1 LRRINIVKA
10 IQKKATAERYAS
22 DQRRVLVIADE
33 PSASLVSSLE
43 SAGFK
48 IVGTSTAA
56 AAPVL
61 LSRSRPHLVI
71 ASAQLRG
78 LSLDELA
85 QILNQRDDDLPFILV
100 GAETATLQLR
110 EAAMTAG
117 ASDYFQLP
125 EQFEL
130 LSLRAKQLIKL
141 RQKVNQLRGE
151 ADLDTLTGLA
161 NRRRFR
167 VALTRE
173 LERWRRYGTPC
184 ALLLLDIDHMKTIND
199 TYGHPIGDRVL
210 REIAHTLSKVCRDN
224 DVAARLG
231 GEEFALLCAN
241 VDAVKGELAAKR
253 LHEVLRQQRIEGVGQ
268 TTVSIGVAACPE
280 HANSERTLYAASDAA
295 LYIAKNEG
303 RDRIAVAP
311 RLQAELPT
319 VEHRNK

>member
-1 LRRINIVKA
+1 M
-10 IQKKATAERYAS
+10 
-22 DQRRVLVIADE
+22 IADE
-33 PSASLVSSLE
+33 PDASLGSSFE

-48 IVGTSTAA
+48 IVGVSTAA

-61 LSRSRPHLVI
+61 LIRSRPHLVI
-71 ASAQLRG
+71 VSTKIRG
-78 LSLDELA
+78 LSLQELA
-85 QILNQRDDDLPFILV
+85 QILHQRDDDLPFIFV
-100 GAETATLQLR
+100 GAEIATLQSR
-110 EAAMTAG
+110 KAAMSEG

-141 RQKVNQLRGE
+141 RQEMNRLRGE
-151 ADLDTLTGLA
+151 ADFDTLTGLA

-167 VALTRE
+167 VALTGE

-184 ALLLLDIDHMKTIND
+184 ALLLLDVDHMKTIND

-253 LHEVLRQQRIEGVGQ
+253 LHEVLRQQQIEGVGQ

-280 HANSERTLYAASDAA
+280 HADSERTLYAASDAA

-311 RLQAELPT
+311 RLQEELPT

>member
-1 LRRINIVKA
+1 VKA

-22 DQRRVLVIADE
+22 DQRRVLVIEDE
-33 PSASLVSSLE
+33 PDVSLLSWLE

-48 IVGTSTAA
+48 IVGVSTSA

-71 ASAQLRG
+71 ASAHLRG
-78 LSLDELA
+78 LSLAELA
-85 QILNQRDDDLPFILV
+85 QIVNQRDDDLPFILV

-130 LSLRAKQLIKL
+130 LTLRAKQLIKL
-141 RQKVNQLRGE
+141 RQRMNQLRGE

-173 LERWRRYGTPC
+173 LERWRRYGAPC
-184 ALLLLDIDHMKTIND
+184 ALLLLDIDHMKKIND
-199 TYGHPIGDRVL
+199 TYGHPAGDRVL
-210 REIAHTLSKVCRDN
+210 REIAKTLSKVCRDN
-224 DVAARLG
+224 DIAARMG

-241 VDAVKGELAAKR
+241 VDGAKGELAARR
-253 LHEVLRQQRIEGVGQ
+253 LHEVLSQQHIEGVGRIS
-268 TTVSIGVAACPE
+268 VSIGVAACPE
-280 HANSERTLYAASDAA
+280 HANSERKLYAASDAA
-295 LYIAKNEG
+295 LYVAKNQG
-303 RDRIAVAP
+303 RGRIAVAP
-311 RLQAELPT
+311 LLQGELPA
-319 VEHRNK
+319 VEHRSK

>member
-1 LRRINIVKA
+1 
-10 IQKKATAERYAS
+10 
-22 DQRRVLVIADE
+22 VLVIADE
-33 PSASLVSSLE
+33 PDASLGSSFE

-48 IVGTSTAA
+48 IVGVSTAA

-61 LSRSRPHLVI
+61 LIRSRPHLVI
-71 ASAQLRG
+71 VSTKIRG
-78 LSLDELA
+78 LSLQELA
-85 QILNQRDDDLPFILV
+85 QILHQRDDDLPFIFV
-100 GAETATLQLR
+100 GAEIATLQSR
-110 EAAMTAG
+110 KAAMSEG

-141 RQKVNQLRGE
+141 RQEMNRLRGE
-151 ADLDTLTGLA
+151 ADFDTLTGLA

-167 VALTRE
+167 VALTGE

-184 ALLLLDIDHMKTIND
+184 ALLLLDVDHMKTIND

-253 LHEVLRQQRIEGVGQ
+253 LHEVLRQQQIEGVGQ

-280 HANSERTLYAASDAA
+280 HADSERTLYAASDAA

-311 RLQAELPT
+311 RLQEELPT

>member
-1 LRRINIVKA
+1 M
-10 IQKKATAERYAS
+10 
-22 DQRRVLVIADE
+22 LVVADE
-33 PSASLVSSLE
+33 PDASLVSWLE

-48 IVGTSTAA
+48 IVGVSTAA

-61 LSRSRPHLVI
+61 LIRSRPHLVI
-71 ASAQLRG
+71 ASTRIRG
-78 LSLDELA
+78 LSLQELA
-85 QILNQRDDDLPFILV
+85 QILHQRDDDLPFILV
-100 GAETATLQLR
+100 GAEVATLQSR
-110 EAAMTAG
+110 VAAMSEG

-130 LSLRAKQLIKL
+130 LTLRAKQLIKL
-141 RQKVNQLRGE
+141 RQRMSQLRGE

-173 LERWRRYGTPC
+173 IERWRRYSVPC
-184 ALLLLDIDHMKTIND
+184 ALLLLDVDHMKAIND

-210 REIAHTLSKVCRDN
+210 REISHTLSRACRDN

-241 VDAVKGELAAKR
+241 VDATKGELAAKR
-253 LHEVLRQQRIEGVGQ
+253 LHEVLRQQQIEGVGQ
-268 TTVSIGVAACPE
+268 ITVSIGVAACPE
-280 HANSERTLYAASDAA
+280 HADSERTLYASSDAA
-295 LYIAKNEG
+295 LYVAKNEG

-311 RLQAELPT
+311 RRQNELPA

>member
-1 LRRINIVKA
+1 M
-10 IQKKATAERYAS
+10 
-22 DQRRVLVIADE
+22 LVVADE
-33 PSASLVSSLE
+33 PDATLLSSLE

-48 IVGTSTAA
+48 IVGVSTGA

-71 ASAQLRG
+71 ASVTIRG
-78 LSLDELA
+78 LSLPELT

-100 GAETATLQLR
+100 GTEAATMQWR
-110 EAAMTAG
+110 KAAMTAG
-117 ASDYFQLP
+117 AADYFQLP

-151 ADLDTLTGLA
+151 ADFDTLTGLA

-173 LERWRRYGTPC
+173 MERWRRYGAPC
-184 ALLLLDIDHMKTIND
+184 ALLLLDIDHMKNIND
-199 TYGHPIGDRVL
+199 TYGHPAGDRVL
-210 REIAHTLSKVCRDN
+210 REIAGTLSKVCRDN
-224 DVAARLG
+224 DIAARMG

-241 VDAVKGELAAKR
+241 VDAAKGGLAAKR
-253 LHEVLRQQRIEGVGQ
+253 LHEVLSQQHIEGVGRI
-268 TTVSIGVAACPE
+268 TVSIGVAACPE
-280 HANSERTLYAASDAA
+280 HATTERTLYAASDAA

-311 RLQAELPT
+311 LLQEELST
-319 VEHRNK
+319 VKHRSK